1 MLSEKTIDLLKNF
14 SAINP
19 SIVLK
24 PGKQIKVISNT
35 KSIMASASIDNEIP
49 STAGIYDV
57 PKFLATVSLF
67 DEPQFAFNEK
77 TITISDTNRN
87 KVNYYLTDTSMI
99 IQPPEKDIDMPECEV
114 NLTLKKEH
122 LEKVLRAAGI
132 LNVPYVSFTGRD
144 DDIVLEAIDSKNSTS
159 HTYSVTIGENTLNR
173 NFNLVIKVENMKLIN
188 ADYRVSI
195 SSKGLARFVNDSV
208 SYWIAVESNL
218 SNFGG

>member
-77 TITISDTNRN
+77 SITISDTNRN

-99 IQPPEKDIDMPECEV
+99 IQPPEKDIDMPACEV

-173 NFNLVIKVENMKLIN
+173 NFNLVMKVENMKLIN